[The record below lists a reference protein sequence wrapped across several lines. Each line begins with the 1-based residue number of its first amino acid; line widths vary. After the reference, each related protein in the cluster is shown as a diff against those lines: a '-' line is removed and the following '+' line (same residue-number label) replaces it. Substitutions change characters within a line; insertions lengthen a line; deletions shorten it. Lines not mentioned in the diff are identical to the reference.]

1 VKWQGCSIADTTW
14 EQLEEFKRRFPE
26 VEIKDELFGGKW
38 EKLSMLSKESS
49 IRDSKN
55 KLY

>member
-1 VKWQGCSIADTTW
+1 VKWQGRSIADTTW
-14 EQLEEFKRRFPE
+14 EQLEE
-26 VEIKDELFGGKW
+26 IKDELFGGKW
-38 EKLSMLSKESS
+38 EMLSMLSKESS